1 MFDKLTTEDLTTESD
16 IYNDAKE
23 FAEWEERQEDRAWL
37 EAWRVFR
44 ESLHPKSQIR
54 DVCMNSISEDV
65 VK

>member
-23 FAEWEERQEDRAWL
+23 FAEWEERQEDQAWL

-44 ESLHPKSQIR
+44 ESL
-54 DVCMNSISEDV
+54 
-65 VK
+65 